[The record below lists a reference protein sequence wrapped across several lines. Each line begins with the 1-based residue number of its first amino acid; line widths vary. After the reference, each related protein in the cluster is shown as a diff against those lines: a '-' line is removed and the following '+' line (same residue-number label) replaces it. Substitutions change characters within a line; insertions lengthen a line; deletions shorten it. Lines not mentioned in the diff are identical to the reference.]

1 MFHALG
7 SALAAFATPA
17 LAIVAFTVAVRL
29 LVHPLSRAAVRGEK
43 ARAALAPEMRVL
55 TEKYGKD
62 RVKLQEKTLELYRSN
77 GTSMLAGC
85 LPALVQVPFFMVMYR
100 LVTTP
105 NPLLD
110 GTLLGV
116 PLGTH
121 WFGVWAHTPVFL
133 ALFAVL
139 TGVAFATSR
148 WQAAVAAQNAAVS
161 NGGPQPPFARL
172 LRLLPFGTVPI
183 AAVLPLAAG
192 IYLVTTTTW
201 TLLERAFLYRVV
213 QLPPRAGTSA
223 RSRTT

>member
-17 LAIVAFTVAVRL
+17 LAIVAFTAAVRL
-29 LVHPLSRAAVRGEK
+29 LMHPLSRAAVRGEK
-43 ARAALAPEMRVL
+43 ARAALAPEVRKL
-55 TEKYGKD
+55 TDKYGKD
-62 RVKLQEKTLELYRSN
+62 RVELQEKTLELYRSN

-85 LPALVQVPFFMVMYR
+85 LPALVQAPFFMVMYR

-116 PLGTH
+116 PLGTS
-121 WFGVWAHTPVFL
+121 WFGVWTHTPVFL

-139 TGVAFATSR
+139 TAVAFATSR
-148 WQAAVAAQNAAVS
+148 WQAAIAAKT
-161 NGGPQPPFARL
+161 GGPQPPFARL
-172 LRLLPFGTVPI
+172 LRLLPFGTVLI

-213 QLPPRAGTSA
+213 QLPPRAGTST
-223 RSRTT
+223 RTRTT

>member
-43 ARAALAPEMRVL
+43 ARAALAPEVREL

-62 RVKLQEKTLELYRSN
+62 RVELQEKTLELYRSN

-85 LPALVQVPFFMVMYR
+85 LPALVQAPFFMVMYR

-105 NPLLD
+105 SPLLD

-116 PLGTH
+116 PLGTS
-121 WFGVWAHTPVFL
+121 WFGSWTHTPVFL

-139 TGVAFATSR
+139 AAVAFATSR
-148 WQAAVAAQNAAVS
+148 WQAALARRT
-161 NGGPQPPFARL
+161 GGPQPPFARL
-172 LRLLPFGTVPI
+172 LRLLSFGTVPI

-201 TLLERAFLYRVV
+201 TLLERAFLHRAV
-213 QLPPRAGTSA
+213 QLPPRAGTGA
-223 RSRTT
+223 RTRRT

>member
-7 SALAAFATPA
+7 SALAGFATPA
-17 LAIVAFTVAVRL
+17 LAIVAFTVVVRL
-29 LVHPLSRAAVRGEK
+29 LMHPLSRAAVRGEK
-43 ARAALAPEMRVL
+43 ARAALAPELRQL

-62 RVKLQEKTLELYRSN
+62 KVRLQEKTLELYRSN
-77 GTSMLAGC
+77 GTSVLAGC
-85 LPALVQVPFFMVMYR
+85 LPALVQAPFFMVVYR

-116 PLGTH
+116 PLGAH
-121 WFGVWAHTPVFL
+121 WFGTWAHTPVFL

-139 TGVAFATSR
+139 TGIAFATSR
-148 WQAAVAAQNAAVS
+148 WQAAIARD

-172 LRLLPFGTVPI
+172 LRLLPFGTVLV

-192 IYLVTTTTW
+192 VYLVTTTSW
-201 TLLERAFLYRVV
+201 TLLERAFLYRAV
-213 QLPPRAGTSA
+213 QLPPRAGTSG
-223 RSRTT
+223 RTRTT

>member
-7 SALAAFATPA
+7 SALAAFAPPA
-17 LAIVAFTVAVRL
+17 LAIFAFTVAVRL
-29 LVHPLSRAAVRGEK
+29 LLHPLSRAAVRGEK
-43 ARAALAPEMRVL
+43 ARAALAPEVRAL
-55 TEKYGKD
+55 TEKYGED
-62 RVKLQEKTLELYRSN
+62 RVRLQEKTLELYRSR

-85 LPALVQVPFFMVMYR
+85 LPALVQAPFFMLVYR

-116 PLGTH
+116 PLGAH
-121 WFGVWAHTPVFL
+121 WFGTWAHTPVFA

-139 TGVAFATSR
+139 AGVAFATSR
-148 WQAAVAAQNAAVS
+148 WQASVAAR
-161 NGGPQPPFARL
+161 NGGPQPPFAKL
-172 LRLLPFGTVPI
+172 LRLLPFGTVLV

-201 TLLERAFLYRVV
+201 TLLERAFLDRAV
-213 QLPPRAGTSA
+213 QPPPRAGTSA
-223 RSRTT
+223 RGRTT

>member
-17 LAIVAFTVAVRL
+17 LAIVAFTVVVRL
-29 LVHPLSRAAVRGEK
+29 LMHPLSRAAVRGEK
-43 ARAALAPEMRVL
+43 ARAAVAPDLRKL

-116 PLGTH
+116 PMGAH

-133 ALFAVL
+133 GLFAVL

-148 WQAAVAAQNAAVS
+148 RQAAVARRT
-161 NGGPQPPFARL
+161 GGPQPPFAAL
-172 LRLLPFGTVPI
+172 LRLLPFGTVLI

-201 TLLERAFLYRVV
+201 TLLERAFLYRAV

-223 RSRTT
+223 RTRTT

>member
-1 MFHALG
+1 LFHALG
-7 SALAAFATPA
+7 SALAGFATPA
-17 LAIVAFTVAVRL
+17 LAIVAFTAVVRL

-43 ARAALAPEMRVL
+43 ARAALAPEIRKL

-62 RVKLQEKTLELYRSN
+62 KVKLQEKSLELYRAN

-85 LPALVQVPFFMVMYR
+85 LPALVQAPFFMVMYR

-121 WFGVWAHTPVFL
+121 WFGVWTHTPVFL

-139 TGVAFATSR
+139 TAVAFATSR
-148 WQAAVAAQNAAVS
+148 WQAALALKT
-161 NGGPQPPFARL
+161 GGPQPPFARL
-172 LRLLPFGTVPI
+172 LRLLPFGTVLI

-192 IYLVTTTTW
+192 VYLVTTTTW

-213 QLPPRAGTSA
+213 QLPPRAGTGA
-223 RSRTT
+223 RTRTT

>member
-7 SALAAFATPA
+7 SALAGFATPA
-17 LAIVAFTVAVRL
+17 LAIVAFTVVVRL
-29 LVHPLSRAAVRGEK
+29 LMHPLSRAAVRGEK
-43 ARAALAPEMRVL
+43 ARAALAPEVRAL
-55 TEKYGKD
+55 TERYGKD
-62 RVKLQEKTLELYRSN
+62 RVKLQEKTMELYRSN
-77 GTSMLAGC
+77 NTSLLAGC
-85 LPALVQVPFFMVMYR
+85 LPALVQVPFFMVVYR

-139 TGVAFATSR
+139 AAVAFGTSR
-148 WQAAVAAQNAAVS
+148 WQAAVAARA
-161 NGGPQPPFARL
+161 GGPQPPFTRL
-172 LRLLPFGTVPI
+172 LRLMPFGTVLI

-201 TLLERAFLYRVV
+201 TLLERAFLYRAI

-223 RSRTT
+223 RTRTT